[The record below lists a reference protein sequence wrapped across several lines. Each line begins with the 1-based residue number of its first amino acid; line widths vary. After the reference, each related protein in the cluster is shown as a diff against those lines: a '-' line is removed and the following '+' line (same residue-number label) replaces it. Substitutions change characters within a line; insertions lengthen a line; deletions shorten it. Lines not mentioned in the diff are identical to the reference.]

1 MGLDSNDADENYDVT
16 NIDNQEGAAE
26 EFEELGHEAVKNYGE
41 TDSFG
46 KNRPSEAILDV
57 KSEQFEAQ
65 VN

>member
-1 MGLDSNDADENYDVT
+1 MGLDSDDAGETYGVT

-26 EFEELGHEAVKNYGE
+26 EFEELGHEAVENYGE
-41 TDSFG
+41 TDSFEE
-46 KNRPSEAILDV
+46 NRPSEAIAEV